1 MFISIC
7 WCHPLGSFADIEM
20 SFIEIAS
27 HAMIC
32 LDLQA
37 LSKTQ
42 QFNQEPAKSTRKQ
55 AT

>member
-7 WCHPLGSFADIEM
+7 WCHPLGNFPDIEK
-20 SFIEIAS
+20 SFIEFAS

-32 LDLQA
+32 LELQA
-37 LSKTQ
+37 LSKPQ
-42 QFNQEPAKSTRKQ
+42 QLNQKLAKSTRKQ